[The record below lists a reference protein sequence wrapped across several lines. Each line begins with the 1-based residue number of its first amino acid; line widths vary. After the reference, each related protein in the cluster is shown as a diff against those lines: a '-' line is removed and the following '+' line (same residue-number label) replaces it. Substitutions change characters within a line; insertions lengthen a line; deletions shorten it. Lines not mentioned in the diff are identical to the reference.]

1 MVIFR
6 SIIHQQHSAL
16 ERQKRRLSTIMM
28 INKTNY
34 ERIERPEV
42 VGQRLLALF
51 VLLVGAA
58 CQTVSGFTT
67 LPPRVIITQPRTSI
81 NTRPSFV
88 VNTDLLVEGELSSLF
103 SSTKD
108 TEETAAD
115 ITIPKNDDEISKL
128 IESFSS
134 PVLKQVY
141 RKLLEH
147 LSEFGNPNIPLG
159 TSDGRQCETLR
170 RLAIQQKLTP
180 TEVEALDTIGFRWH
194 SLEDVYYTA
203 EFDKLFQRLLDY
215 QAMIQKKIK
224 ERTEDANVSLF
235 PPKKYAQDPELG
247 AWVTGLRRVG
257 RDGVTPEHLEAL
269 EKMNFAWVSQRA
281 CGSKFMQQYR
291 ALCERLEKSAD
302 SDGSSKEVWKDEAV
316 QQWIKAQRDA
326 ASRNGLSETRQHYME
341 TLLGKDWKTV
351 DMDNL

>member
-1 MVIFR
+1 
-6 SIIHQQHSAL
+6 
-16 ERQKRRLSTIMM
+16 MM
-28 INKTNY
+28 ICKTSD
-34 ERIERPEV
+34 ESIDRPTLV
-42 VGQRLLALF
+42 DQRLLPLF
-51 VLLVGAA
+51 VLLVGAS
-58 CQTVSGFTT
+58 CQTVSGFTCSYST
-67 LPPRVIITQPRTSI
+67 PPRVIIQPRTII

-88 VNTDLLVEGELSSLF
+88 INTNLLGGGELPALF

-108 TEETAAD
+108 TEETTD
-115 ITIPKNDDEISKL
+115 FTIPNDDEISKT

-134 PVLKQVY
+134 PVLRQVY
-141 RKLLEH
+141 PKLLEQ

-170 RLAIQQKLTP
+170 RLAIQQKLTS

-224 ERTEDANVSLF
+224 EGTEDANVSLF
-235 PPKKYAQDPELG
+235 PPKKYAKDPELG

-269 EKMNFAWVSQRA
+269 EKINFAWVSQRA

-302 SDGSSKEVWKDEAV
+302 NDGSSKEVWKDEAV

-351 DMDNL
+351 DMNNL